1 MSKVTEQLKFLNKI
15 SSTTNL
21 PQILIDPK
29 KYSGLRLTFQTKN
42 HNGHMGARVFW
53 HNYLPTLQFYNP
65 RIKFDVVRIKNE
77 DKQKSVP
84 CKLEILCQEGSVTE
98 TIDMRNKMHED
109 IMRDLLDKIEH
120 IPLPESEVMKVPSSL
135 RSIH

>member
-1 MSKVTEQLKFLNKI
+1 MSKVAQQLKFLNKI
-15 SSTTNL
+15 SATTRL
-21 PQILIDPK
+21 PQILVDPK

-65 RIKFDVVRIKNE
+65 RMKFDVIRIKNE

-84 CKLEILCQEGSVTE
+84 CKLEILSHEGSVVE

-109 IMRDLLDKIEH
+109 IMKDLLDKI
-120 IPLPESEVMKVPSSL
+120 
-135 RSIH
+135 

>member
-1 MSKVTEQLKFLNKI
+1 MSKVTQQLNILNKI
-15 SSTTNL
+15 SATTKL

-53 HNYLPTLQFYNP
+53 HDYLPTLQFYNP
-65 RIKFDVVRIKNE
+65 EIKFDVIRIKNE

-84 CKLEILCQEGSVTE
+84 CKLEILSQEGTVTE
-98 TIDMRNKMHED
+98 TIDMRNKMHHD
-109 IMRDLLDKIEH
+109 IMKDLLDKIEH
-120 IPLPESEVMKVPSSL
+120 NPLPENEVIRAGFP
-135 RSIH
+135 IE

>member
-1 MSKVTEQLKFLNKI
+1 MSKVAQQLKFLNKI
-15 SSTTNL
+15 SATTRL
-21 PQILIDPK
+21 PQILVDPK

-65 RIKFDVVRIKNE
+65 RMKFDVIRIKNE

-84 CKLEILCQEGSVTE
+84 CKLEILSHEGSVVE
-98 TIDMRNKMHED
+98 TIDMRNKIHED
-109 IMRDLLDKIEH
+109 IMKDLLDKIEH
-120 IPLPESEVMKVPSSL
+120 VPLPENEIIRVRPQE
-135 RSIH
+135 SII